1 MRGWSKAV
9 GTGLG
14 YCVGGPIG
22 AVLGYMAGH
31 KLAPRLQAEQ
41 GHLLI
46 ANLLGFATLFLKAD
60 GPPSA
65 DECKETVRFIST
77 LFRFDA
83 DDKDTARKLLNR
95 LLQVNLD
102 IIAMAQ
108 TFKNY
113 SDKPMRVRLL
123 EILATLSLFNH
134 GPLQGR
140 QLALWSRI
148 AEALDLTSAQS
159 QTIKSRY
166 QAQSPQ
172 LDTAC
177 CYALLE
183 LYPEDSAEE
192 IRAGYRRLAMKYH
205 PDRFAHLD
213 QTVQRRH
220 AERMT
225 LINAAY
231 ETIREDRD
239 LKQKGAKA
247 NS

>member
-9 GTGLG
+9 GAGLG
-14 YCVGGPIG
+14 YFVGGPIG

-31 KLAPRLQAEQ
+31 KLTPKLHAQE

-46 ANLLGFATLFLKAD
+46 ANLLGFTTLFLKANTA
-60 GPPSA
+60 PSSE
-65 DECKETVRFIST
+65 DISETVRFISK
-77 LFRFDA
+77 LFQFDA
-83 DDKDTARKLLNR
+83 EDENMARELLQR
-95 LLQVNLD
+95 LLEVELD
-102 IIAMAQ
+102 IHAMAR
-108 TFKNY
+108 TFKNH
-113 SDKPMRVRLL
+113 SDVHMRKRLL
-123 EILATLSLFNH
+123 EILATLCLLIE
-134 GPLQGR
+134 GPLQDR
-140 QLALWSRI
+140 QLTLLHRI
-148 AEALDLTSAQS
+148 AEALNLPPS
-159 QTIKSRY
+159 QWQVIKARY

-183 LYPEDSAEE
+183 LYPEDSAEK

-213 QTVQRRH
+213 QTVQQRH

-231 ETIREDRD
+231 ETIRADRG
-239 LKQKGAKA
+239 QQ
-247 NS
+247 

>member
-1 MRGWSKAV
+1 M

-14 YCVGGPIG
+14 YFVGGPIG

-31 KLAPRLQAEQ
+31 KLAPRLQAEE

-46 ANLLGFATLFLKAD
+46 ANLLGFTTLFLKAD
-60 GPPSA
+60 GLASA
-65 DECKETVRFIST
+65 DESKETVRFISR

-83 DDKDTARKLLNR
+83 DDEDTAMRLLNR
-95 LLQVNLD
+95 LLQVSLD
-102 IIAMAQ
+102 IDAMAK

-134 GPLQGR
+134 GPLQGS
-140 QLALWSRI
+140 QLALWSSI
-148 AEALDLTSAQS
+148 AEALDLTPAQA

-166 QAQSPQ
+166 RSQSPQ

-183 LYPEDSAEE
+183 LYPEDSTEK
-192 IRAGYRRLAMKYH
+192 IRAAYRRLAMKYH

-213 QTVQRRH
+213 QAVQRRH
-220 AERMT
+220 AQRMT

-231 ETIREDRD
+231 EAIRADRG
-239 LKQKGAKA
+239 KQ
-247 NS
+247 